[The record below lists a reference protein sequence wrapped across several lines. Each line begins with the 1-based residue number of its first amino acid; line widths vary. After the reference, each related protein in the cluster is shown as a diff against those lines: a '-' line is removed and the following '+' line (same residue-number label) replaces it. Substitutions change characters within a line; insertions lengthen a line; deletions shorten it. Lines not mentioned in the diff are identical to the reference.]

1 MADQNTV
8 VGKQRAAHGAGGARR
23 YIVAI
28 LAAVLALL
36 LRAALDPLLGGD
48 HALVLP
54 LVAVVF
60 VAWYAGLGPAL
71 TTLFLSVGAVDYFF
85 IHPRGSFGA
94 NNFSDRLAVGSFLF
108 AGLIC
113 ALLGEAQR
121 RARWRA
127 ESHLADSLA
136 SESRKTAIVTT
147 ALDAVITM
155 DAAGRVVE
163 FNPAAEQMFG
173 HAREKAIGR
182 DLAELI
188 IPPRWRAAHRQGLA
202 RYLAGG
208 AGTILN
214 RRVELTALRAD
225 GTEFPVELSVTP
237 IRTGGLPL
245 FTSYL
250 RDIGDR
256 RRGEEALRASEERLR
271 FILGSMPQ
279 MIFTARADGT
289 VDYLNP
295 QWVEYTGLSFDELR
309 DWGWMQSVHPND
321 VAETGRAWQHALDTG
336 EPYRFEQ
343 RLRGADGAYRWHLSR
358 ATPQRDAAGRI
369 VMWIGVNTDIDD
381 ARRLRDELRA
391 SEERYRFLAETLP
404 ALVWSSTPEGHR
416 DYHNHR
422 WEEYTGLPAE
432 ASGGDGWVNCLHP
445 DDRPR
450 SLERW
455 QRALDTGTKYQT
467 EHRLRRADGVYRW
480 FLAQAVPMWGADG
493 EVLRWFGTA
502 TDIDDQKRLQHELR
516 HSLDRF
522 RALTEAMPQLVW
534 TTDPTGR
541 VDYLNKR
548 WMEYTGLTLEQAQ
561 AEAGQSVIHP
571 DDLEQVNKV
580 WVEAVAGG
588 ADQFVAEYRL
598 RRAADGLYRWHLAS
612 GMPVRDEHGGV
623 LLWVGA
629 ATDIDAQKRQAET
642 LERLVAARTTALRQ
656 EVEERRRAEEL
667 LRATGAELERS
678 NGELEQF
685 AYVASH
691 DLQEPLRKIQAFGDR
706 LKIKNGDHL
715 GDQGKDYLDRM
726 LSSAARM
733 SQLINDLLTFSRVT
747 TKSQPF
753 APADLSAVAAGV
765 LSDLEV
771 RITQTGGAVDVGP
784 LPTIDADPLQMRQ
797 LLQNLIANALK
808 FHRAGVPPVVT
819 VRGEVQQT
827 GGRPTCRLTISD
839 NGIGFDEK
847 YLDRIFQVFQRLH
860 GRYEYE
866 GTGVG
871 LAICRK
877 IVERHGGEIT
887 ATSVPDQGA
896 TFIITLPVHQ
906 PK

>member
-1 MADQNTV
+1 MTDANSLFAALNTA
-8 VGKQRAAHGAGGARR
+8 QSAHWARR

-36 LRAALDPLLGGD
+36 LRAALDPLLGSD

-54 LVAVVF
+54 LVAVVV

-71 TTLFLSVGAVDYFF
+71 ATLFLSIGAVDYFF
-85 IHPRGSFGA
+85 IPPRGSFGA
-94 NNFSDRLAVGSFLF
+94 DSFSDRLAVGSFLF

-113 ALLGEAQR
+113 SLLGEAQR

-127 ESHLADSLA
+127 EAHLADLRA
-136 SESRKTAIVTT
+136 SEVRKSAIVET

-163 FNPAAEQMFG
+163 FNPAAERIFG
-173 HAREKAIGR
+173 HTREKTIGR
-182 DLAELI
+182 DLGELI
-188 IPPRWRAAHRQGLA
+188 IPPRWRDAHRQGLA

-208 AGTILN
+208 PGTILN
-214 RRVELTALRAD
+214 RRIEMSALRAD
-225 GTEFPVELSVTP
+225 ETEFPVELSVTA
-237 IRTGGLPL
+237 IRTGGMPH
-245 FTSYL
+245 FTCYL
-250 RDIGDR
+250 RDISER
-256 RRGEEALRASEERLR
+256 RRSEEALRESEERLR
-271 FILGSMPQ
+271 FLLDSMPQ
-279 MIFTARADGT
+279 LIFTATRDGA
-289 VDYLNP
+289 VNYFNP
-295 QWVEYTGLSFDELR
+295 QWAEYTGLSFEELQ
-309 DWGWMQSVHPND
+309 DWGWMQCVHPND
-321 VAETGRAWQHALDTG
+321 VAENGRAWQQSIDTG
-336 EPYRFEQ
+336 EPFRFEL
-343 RLRGADGAYRWHLSR
+343 RLRRADGTYRWHLSR
-358 ATPQRDAAGRI
+358 ATAQRDATGRI
-369 VMWIGVNTDIDD
+369 VLWIGVSTDIDD

-404 ALVWSSTPEGHR
+404 ALVWSSGPDGHR

-422 WEEYTGLPAE
+422 WEEYTGLPADDS
-432 ASGGDGWVNCLHP
+432 AGDGWLASIHP
-445 DDRPR
+445 DDQPH
-450 SLERW
+450 SLSRW
-455 QRALDTGTKYQT
+455 KRALETGTKYQS
-467 EHRLRRADGVYRW
+467 EHRVRRADGVYRW
-480 FLAQAVPMWGADG
+480 FLAQAVPMWGEDG

-516 HSLDRF
+516 QSLERF

-534 TTDPTGR
+534 TTDTTGR
-541 VDYLNKR
+541 VDYLNQR
-548 WMEYTGLTLEQAQ
+548 WMDYTGLTVEQART
-561 AEAGQSVIHP
+561 EAGQAIVHP
-571 DDLEQVNKV
+571 DDLEAVNKA
-580 WVEAVAGG
+580 WEEAVSSG

-598 RRAADGLYRWHLAS
+598 RRASDGLYRWHLAS
-612 GMPVRDEHGGV
+612 GMPVRDADGNV
-623 LLWVGA
+623 MLWVGA

-678 NGELEQF
+678 NSELEQF

-706 LKIKNGDHL
+706 LKTKNGDQL
-715 GDQGKDYLDRM
+715 GEQGKDYLGRM

-733 SQLINDLLTFSRVT
+733 SQLINDLLMFSRVT
-747 TKSQPF
+747 TKNQPF
-753 APADLSAVAAGV
+753 VPVDLNTIAAGV

-771 RITQTGGAVDVGP
+771 RITQTGGTVDVGP

-808 FHRAGVPPVVT
+808 FHCAGVPPEVT
-819 VRGEVQQT
+819 IRGEVEQT
-827 GGRPTCRLTISD
+827 DGRPTCRLTISD

-887 ATSVPDQGA
+887 ATSAPNQGA
-896 TFIITLPVHQ
+896 TFTITLPLHQ
-906 PK
+906 SK